1 MTGDKKYILL
11 KNIFYSHKKGYPVS
25 MSANEGMQSIQEMVD
40 STGTRRGQVLLL
52 TMCALCLLCDGFDI
66 QAMGY
71 AAPAIRDAWSLET
84 AVLGPVFSAGLAG
97 IAIGAFAL
105 GWLADRI
112 GRRPSIISAT
122 LIFGVFTL
130 CSAFAQNV
138 NQLMA
143 FRFLAGIALG
153 GVMPNCIALVV
164 EYSPLRQRAT
174 YITAITCFFA
184 IGGGLGGVTAALL
197 IPLVGWQ
204 AIFILGGLLPIIL
217 AISMWAYLPE
227 SAQWMLRCGKGEAAI
242 RSTLRK
248 VFPEQQAMSVDLSNS
263 HVGMQ
268 RAKATVVD
276 LFRDNRA
283 AFTLLLWLVNFMNLI
298 DLYFLANWLPTLI
311 KDAGLSLEIANLATG
326 ALQFGGV
333 IGTLA
338 LGRLI
343 DKFGAYS
350 VLITGFSIAALS
362 IAAIGFEPK
371 NLLILFSSV
380 FVTGVFVVG
389 GMPGVNALA
398 AGGYPTF
405 LRSTGLGWGLGIG
418 RGASMLGPL
427 LGAALIARHW
437 MASDLLLLAAVP
449 AVVSALA
456 IGGMWLQKR
465 ESHYD

>member
-1 MTGDKKYILL
+1 LTGDKKYILL

-52 TMCALCLLCDGFDI
+52 VLCALCLLCDGFDI

-217 AISMWAYLPE
+217 AISMWAYLPVG
-227 SAQWMLRCGKGEAAI
+227 CGSRI
-242 RSTLRK
+242 
-248 VFPEQQAMSVDLSNS
+248 
-263 HVGMQ
+263 
-268 RAKATVVD
+268 
-276 LFRDNRA
+276 
-283 AFTLLLWLVNFMNLI
+283 
-298 DLYFLANWLPTLI
+298 
-311 KDAGLSLEIANLATG
+311 
-326 ALQFGGV
+326 
-333 IGTLA
+333 
-338 LGRLI
+338 
-343 DKFGAYS
+343 
-350 VLITGFSIAALS
+350 
-362 IAAIGFEPK
+362 
-371 NLLILFSSV
+371 
-380 FVTGVFVVG
+380 
-389 GMPGVNALA
+389 
-398 AGGYPTF
+398 
-405 LRSTGLGWGLGIG
+405 
-418 RGASMLGPL
+418 
-427 LGAALIARHW
+427 
-437 MASDLLLLAAVP
+437 
-449 AVVSALA
+449 
-456 IGGMWLQKR
+456 
-465 ESHYD
+465 